1 LRITK
6 VEEGIGSERDFETK
20 LRELEEV
27 ITSGKK
33 RKISN

>member
-6 VEEGIGSERDFETK
+6 VEGRIGSDRGFETK